1 MEITAAVTRKA
12 DAPPRLEA
20 LTLDAPRDDELL
32 IRIVAAGICHTDLSA
47 PALSPLPAVF
57 GHEGAGIVEAVGS
70 AVRDFHPGDRVC
82 LSFGSCGGCGACHEE
97 APAYCDHM
105 MQLQFGGVRL
115 DGTTTLHDGHAPVH
129 GAFFQ
134 QSSFATYALATA
146 RNTVH
151 VPDDIPL
158 EIAAPFGCGIQ
169 TGAGAVLNVL
179 DLDAHESLVVFGAG
193 SVGLAAIM
201 AAAVVGCTPVVAV
214 DPIAD
219 RRALAMSLGATHT
232 VDPTDHPDL
241 LRELRDLCPGGAH
254 ASLET
259 AGHVQSFTTAIDVL
273 RMRGTCGLV
282 TVPNMGRPFEF
293 SPVNL
298 LFGRRLVGILEGAS
312 VPEVFLPRLFDLY
325 RQGRLPVDRLI
336 RRYPFSDIAAAMAD
350 SASGRT
356 VKPVLCMEEQ
366 TCSEALRSA
375 QKR

>member
-1 MEITAAVTRKA
+1 MQITAAVTRSP
-12 DAPPRLEA
+12 DAPPKLEA
-20 LTLDAPRDDELL
+20 LTLEDPRPDELL
-32 IRIVAAGICHTDLSA
+32 VRIVAAGICHTDLSA

-70 AVRDFHPGDRVC
+70 AVEGFRPGDRVA
-82 LSFGSCGGCGACHEE
+82 LSFGSCGGCGACHEG

-115 DGTTTLHDGHAPVH
+115 DGTTTLRDARGPVH

-146 RNTVH
+146 RNAVH

-158 EIAAPFGCGIQ
+158 DVAAPFGCGIQ
-169 TGAGAVLNVL
+169 TGAGAVLNVFEL
-179 DLDAHESLVVFGAG
+179 KAHESLVVFGAG

-201 AAAVVGCTPVVAV
+201 AAAVAGAAPIVAV
-214 DPIAD
+214 DPVAE
-219 RRALAMSLGATHT
+219 RRALALELGATHA
-232 VDPTDHPDL
+232 VDPTDHPEL
-241 LRELRDLCPGGAH
+241 VAELRGLCRGGAH

-259 AGHVQSFTTAIDVL
+259 AGHVQSFNAAIDVL

-282 TVPNMGRPFEF
+282 TVPNMGKPFEF
-293 SPVNL
+293 SPVSL

-336 RRYPFSDIAAAMAD
+336 RRYAFSDIATAMAD

-356 VKPVLCMEEQ
+356 VKPVLCMEE
-366 TCSEALRSA
+366 
-375 QKR
+375 